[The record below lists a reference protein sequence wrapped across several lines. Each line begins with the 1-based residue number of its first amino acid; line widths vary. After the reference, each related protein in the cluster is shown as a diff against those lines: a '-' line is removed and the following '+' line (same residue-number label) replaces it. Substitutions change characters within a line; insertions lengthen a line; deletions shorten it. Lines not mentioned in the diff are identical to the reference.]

1 MSRFIRGHVIQL
13 LPNNKQASHFAQ
25 ASGVARL
32 SYNWALKEWQRQYKA
47 DKEYR
52 DQCDYYG
59 VQVDKKLLN
68 KPSEAKIRKHLNSFK
83 REKYPFMLKVTKCA
97 PQLAIKQLGSSFDRF
112 FNGQSKY
119 PKPRKKGVDDRFS
132 LSNDQFSIKDRK
144 ISIPNLGW
152 VKMTEDLRYQGKI
165 LSAKIFKQGGK
176 WFASIAVELNQPE
189 KLHPKTGLSVGIDL
203 GVSSLA
209 TLSNGEVVPSSVPL
223 KKQLAKLRRLAKSFS
238 SKKKG
243 SQNREKAKTKLSR
256 LHYKISCLRKNNL
269 HQVTSDLVKRFDLI
283 AIEDLNVKG
292 MVQNRK
298 LSRAISDMGF
308 YELKRQLIYKA
319 KQHGK
324 SILSVGRFFPSSKMC
339 SNCGELNQNLTL
351 AMREWRCSCN
361 TLHHRDINAAINILK
376 HADKELVAT

>member
-25 ASGVARL
+25 ASSVARL
-32 SYNWALKEWQRQYKA
+32 SYNWALTEWQRQYKV

-176 WFASIAVELNQPE
+176 WF
-189 KLHPKTGLSVGIDL
+189 
-203 GVSSLA
+203 
-209 TLSNGEVVPSSVPL
+209 
-223 KKQLAKLRRLAKSFS
+223 
-238 SKKKG
+238 
-243 SQNREKAKTKLSR
+243 
-256 LHYKISCLRKNNL
+256 C
-269 HQVTSDLVKRFDLI
+269 FD
-283 AIEDLNVKG
+283 
-292 MVQNRK
+292 
-298 LSRAISDMGF
+298 
-308 YELKRQLIYKA
+308 
-319 KQHGK
+319 
-324 SILSVGRFFPSSKMC
+324 C
-339 SNCGELNQNLTL
+339 C
-351 AMREWRCSCN
+351 
-361 TLHHRDINAAINILK
+361 
-376 HADKELVAT
+376 